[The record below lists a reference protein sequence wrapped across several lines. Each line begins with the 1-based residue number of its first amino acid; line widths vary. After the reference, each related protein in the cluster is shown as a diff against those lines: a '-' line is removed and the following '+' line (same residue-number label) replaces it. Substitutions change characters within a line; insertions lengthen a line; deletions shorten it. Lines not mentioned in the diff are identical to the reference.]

1 LQRLKFDGLVLIL
14 PRRGIFIPD
23 VNVQKQLKMLEV
35 RRQLEGLM
43 VRLAVAHSSNREK
56 LHFRS
61 VADRLEQAARDE
73 DGITFMRVDREFN
86 SLLSEAAQNEYL
98 HKAMGLMHGL
108 SRRFWFFY
116 YEEIA
121 DLPLCARLH
130 AEVARSIADGDKAA
144 AAVAS
149 NRLSDFIESFT
160 RAALDAKMRS
170 PALKSGSRAV

>member
-1 LQRLKFDGLVLIL
+1 MRVSSKREDESAVDPVPTDDWDAEELSLSERAYRTLEELIITGELAPGSVLSESALTARLKIGRTPVREALQRLKFDGLVLIL

-86 SLLSEAAQNEYL
+86 SLLSEA
-98 HKAMGLMHGL
+98 
-108 SRRFWFFY
+108 
-116 YEEIA
+116 
-121 DLPLCARLH
+121 
-130 AEVARSIADGDKAA
+130 
-144 AAVAS
+144 
-149 NRLSDFIESFT
+149 
-160 RAALDAKMRS
+160 
-170 PALKSGSRAV
+170 